1 MNRNVWL
8 FLALIFV
15 IGSLLIWR
23 PFGDGDESQQET
35 GFREV
40 APDFTASGLIMRIYD
55 TDGKLAHRIAAEKM
69 THYEP
74 IGLTELTSPV
84 YIVHADGEAANWQII
99 AEQGSFYDD
108 KTLVLERNIQ
118 INSLDHED
126 FMDRVETSY
135 LVINTLTE
143 TMETEQPVT
152 IYGKNFVMRGEG
164 MVADLRTQV
173 LEFKKHVE
181 STYFGNNATATQ

>member
-8 FLALIFV
+8 FLVLIFV

-40 APDFTASGLIMRIYD
+40 APDFTASGLIMRIYSA
-55 TDGKLAHRIAAEKM
+55 DGELAHRIAAEKM

-74 IGLTELTSPV
+74 IGLTELTRPV
-84 YIVHADGEAANWQII
+84 YIVHTDDETANWQVI

-108 KTLVLERNIQ
+108 KTLVLERDIQ
-118 INSLDHED
+118 ISRLHRED
-126 FMDRVETSY
+126 YLDRVETSY

-143 TMETEQPVT
+143 VMETEQPVT

-181 STYFGNNATATQ
+181 STYFGNNTTATQ